1 MPAPSPVAASG
12 HHARTAT
19 SRANAYF
26 RPGALSAH
34 MRLSARNTLA
44 GEVTNVETDDVAG
57 KVSLELTSGETV
69 TALITRDSTEELEI
83 TEGDTVEAVVKA
95 TDVMIQTDD

>member
-1 MPAPSPVAASG
+1 
-12 HHARTAT
+12 
-19 SRANAYF
+19 
-26 RPGALSAH
+26 

>member
-1 MPAPSPVAASG
+1 
-12 HHARTAT
+12 
-19 SRANAYF
+19 
-26 RPGALSAH
+26 

-69 TALITRDSTEELEI
+69 TALITSDSTEELEI
-83 TEGDTVEAVVKA
+83 AEGDTVEAVVKA